1 MAVTDNIQ
9 PQDSPVDEHRYAKIF
24 EKLDTEDG
32 YLSGKRAVVL
42 LRKSGVPQETLSKV
56 WALADSDVDGR
67 LSLKEFC
74 TAMHLIGCFRKGLPL
89 PEVPSRKPKKPK
101 KRQSPGGDTKP
112 REGQGKRE
120 ITFAKSPKR
129 RSRLASLVDPHQDA
143 NPPGASIAK
152 SHEPLL
158 PLSRIRKSA
167 TLWILTLCG
176 SRSPMITSQ
185 WKSRR
190 LKELRQHRKEAEE
203 SRDHGGQSRIRR
215 PNLRQLDDKDVDA
228 VFAEGP
234 GAINSLRDVQSWRVL
249 VMGLQRLSGKDMARH
264 VPTNVRPRR
273 RHTLPLAAKGDLARK
288 QDYLPGRGRRT
299 SLLGTAYEPAALFLK
314 QRAERRS
321 IREADLE
328 KDTAKAAEKWNL
340 KPLRE
345 KSERCESDGEQTSS
359 RGNLSV
365 AGLPLLDEDVDIIVH
380 LLRQNH
386 AFKRLDLSRCFLS
399 EKQFVSLAQALAWNS
414 RIEELFLQE
423 CVFTSVGTAALAD
436 VLTVNNHIHSLDV
449 RGCKGLDEKSI
460 KVILGGARSKGNLLT
475 FNGMNLADLRAE
487 GSDELDLSG

>member
-1 MAVTDNIQ
+1 TPRRRGCTNETIHFRKARRVEYCVRCTRMAVTDNIQ

-143 NPPGASIAK
+143 DPPGTSIAK
-152 SHEPLL
+152 SHEPLDPQVCDSL
-158 PLSRIRKSA
+158 DACLVREQEPNDHESVEKRVSQGIAPAGTQSPNGKEREERGELIPEKKGA
-167 TLWILTLCG
+167 TDEFFA
-176 SRSPMITSQ
+176 TS
-185 WKSRR
+185 
-190 LKELRQHRKEAEE
+190 RKEAEE

-288 QDYLPGRGRRT
+288 QDCLPGRGRRT

-314 QRAERRS
+314 QRAERKS

-340 KPLRE
+340 KPFRE
-345 KSERCESDGEQTSS
+345 KSERCAIGETDGEQTSS
-359 RGNLSV
+359 KGNLSV

-380 LLRQNH
+380 
-386 AFKRLDLSRCFLS
+386 
-399 EKQFVSLAQALAWNS
+399 V
-414 RIEELFLQE
+414 
-423 CVFTSVGTAALAD
+423 
-436 VLTVNNHIHSLDV
+436 
-449 RGCKGLDEKSI
+449 
-460 KVILGGARSKGNLLT
+460 
-475 FNGMNLADLRAE
+475 
-487 GSDELDLSG
+487 